1 MEMCVIMRQR
11 QLVGQVDSAEGV
23 EGQTL
28 SLAAQRKKREE
39 VLPHFP
45 PQKEGRGEAIRA
57 EDEGDAMRCERKVNK

>member
-39 VLPHFP
+39 VLPH
-45 PQKEGRGEAIRA
+45 KKRGEGGGLNEPKTKAIRCA
-57 EDEGDAMRCERKVNK
+57 ANVK